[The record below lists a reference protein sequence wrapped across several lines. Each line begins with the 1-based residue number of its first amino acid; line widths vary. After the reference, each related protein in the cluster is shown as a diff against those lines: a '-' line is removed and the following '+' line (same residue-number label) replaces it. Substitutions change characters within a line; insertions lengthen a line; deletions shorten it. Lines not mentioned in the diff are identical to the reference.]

1 MAKRGP
7 SHIDRRSQDGGP
19 KTAAPTA
26 SGNGGAGIDRID
38 RDDALFAFSL
48 ADSHG
53 NPLDDVDP
61 VSALVPGFF
70 AIERLRFPDASV
82 ARAHNSY
89 SPGRASHSLLHDVQP
104 WGPSASPRSASR
116 PLSPPSALNST
127 RSTGPKPDQARPSI
141 VILPASRCLLRERKS
156 GMPGDHERVRVLAG
170 YGRAG
175 VLLGALVVVRERLL
189 DALERFLY
197 RPDLLEPLD
206 GCQAVTEKLEALSPD
221 LPPLPEG
228 ESDPDDEG
236 WLFESR
242 RGYLE
247 QLSHYKAR

>member
-19 KTAAPTA
+19 TTAAPTA
-26 SGNGGAGIDRID
+26 SGDGGAGIDRID
-38 RDDALFAFSL
+38 RDGALFAFSL

-104 WGPSASPRSASR
+104 WGPSGSPRSASR
-116 PLSPPSALNST
+116 PPSSPSALNSEVAPAVVT
-127 RSTGPKPDQARPSI
+127 PHTFGPLTSWW
-141 VILPASRCLLRERKS
+141 
-156 GMPGDHERVRVLAG
+156 GW
-170 YGRAG
+170 
-175 VLLGALVVVRERLL
+175 
-189 DALERFLY
+189 RFLSLY
-197 RPDLLEPLD
+197 R
-206 GCQAVTEKLEALSPD
+206 
-221 LPPLPEG
+221 EG
-228 ESDPDDEG
+228 G
-236 WLFESR
+236 
-242 RGYLE
+242 
-247 QLSHYKAR
+247 